1 MRLPSKRLIISG
13 AVALAI
19 GFALSGTKGARQS
32 SASGSQRGFVLPFE
46 GTASA
51 QTAAPSINLPSD
63 KYFKK
68 VTVLTGM
75 PVDEFMGEMGLF
87 SAALSYCCGD
97 CHVNAGTDN
106 PDWASDAKPTKVI
119 ARRMAAMVYAINKQ
133 NFGGGNRVT
142 CWTCH
147 RGSPNP
153 AVTPAPDVIY
163 GEPLIFA
170 EDVLKAAPP
179 GSGTPT
185 IDQIFDKFT
194 QAIGGAAAVA
204 ALNSYHAVGTSNLY
218 EEVVKFPTD
227 VWAKAP
233 NQGAVDVHT
242 RGGDS
247 VRLSDGTRAW
257 VQLPL
262 TVVKEYPLNGS
273 MLEGGKLE
281 AEMLFPGRLR
291 TYLNNWIVSLPT
303 TINGRAV
310 WTVQG
315 RGANGLVATFYFDKE
330 TGLMTRYIRYSTTT
344 IGRVPT
350 QIDFEDFRPVAG
362 VMMPFKWTYQW
373 ISGKEEYVINQYQP
387 NVPVD
392 ASKFAEPKL

>member
-19 GFALSGTKGARQS
+19 GFALSGTNGARQS

-233 NQGAVDVHT
+233 NQGSVDVHT

-281 AEMLFPGRLR
+281 AELLFPGRLR
-291 TYLNNWIVSLPT
+291 TYLNNWIVSLPA

-330 TGLMTRYIRYSTTT
+330 TGLMTRYIRYVTTT

-350 QIDFEDFRPVAG
+350 QIDFSDFRPVAG

-373 ISGKEEYVINQYQP
+373 ISGKEEYEINQYQP
-387 NVPVD
+387 NVAVD

>member
-1 MRLPSKRLIISG
+1 MRLPSKQLIISG

-19 GFALSGTKGARQS
+19 GIALSGTNAARQS
-32 SASGSQRGFVLPFE
+32 STGGNQRGFVLPFE

-51 QTAAPSINLPSD
+51 QTATPATGLPSD

-133 NFGGGNRVT
+133 NFGGGSRVT

-204 ALNSYHAVGTSNLY
+204 ALTSYHAVGTSNLY

-233 NQGAVDVHT
+233 NQGSVDVHT

-247 VRLSDGTRAW
+247 VRLSDGTHAW

-281 AEMLFPGRLR
+281 AELLFPGRLR
-291 TYLNNWIVSLPT
+291 TYLNNWIVSLPA
-303 TINGRAV
+303 TINGRGV

-350 QIDFEDFRPVAG
+350 QIDFSDFRPVAG

-373 ISGKEEYVINQYQP
+373 ISGKEEYEINQYQP

>member
-19 GFALSGTKGARQS
+19 GFALSGTNGARQS

-247 VRLSDGTRAW
+247 VRLSDGTHAW